1 MSHALVLN
9 ELPAIYGAMA
19 EFDTPED
26 LLAACHR
33 AYAAGFRRMDAYA
46 PMPVDGLAEAVG
58 FTTNKVAPAVLL
70 AGICGAIGG
79 FSLLEWITVI
89 AYPHNVGGRP
99 LNSWPAYIPI
109 TFECMI
115 LLAGLTA
122 LFSMLAMNGLPKPYH
137 PVFNVPAFD
146 RASID
151 KFFLCIESSDPKFR
165 TEDALEFL
173 RQSDGVREVTVV
185 PK

>member
-1 MSHALVLN
+1 MSHLALN
-9 ELPAIYGAMA
+9 ELPSVHGVMA

-26 LLAACHR
+26 LLAACER
-33 AYAAGFRRMDAYA
+33 AYSEGYRRMDAYA
-46 PMPVDGLAEAVG
+46 PMPVTGLAEAIG
-58 FTTNKVAPAVLL
+58 FKKNYVALAVLIG
-70 AGICGAIGG
+70 GICGVVGG
-79 FSLLEWITVI
+79 YSLLFWITVI

-99 LNSWPAYIPI
+99 LHSWPSYIPI

-115 LLAGLTA
+115 LLASLTA
-122 LFSMLAMNGLPKPYH
+122 LVSMLAMNGLPKPYH

-165 TEDALEFL
+165 TDDTAEFL
-173 RQSDGVREVTVV
+173 RDTGAKEVSLV
-185 PK
+185 PA